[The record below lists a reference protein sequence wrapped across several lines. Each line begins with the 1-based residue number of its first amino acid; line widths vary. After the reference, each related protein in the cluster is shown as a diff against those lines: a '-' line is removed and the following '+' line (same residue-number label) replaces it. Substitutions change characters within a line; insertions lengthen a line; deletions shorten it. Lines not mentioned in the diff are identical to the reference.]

1 MQNRN
6 LQEIEP
12 RTLRLI
18 NDSLYLIDSK
28 FRNSKTNQIA
38 FMNILKNDF
47 NVTKILR
54 KMSESGVLVHIG
66 QPSKS
71 HWSNAV

>member
-1 MQNRN
+1 MNPFKNPSLLLEIFYVMQNKN

-28 FRNSKTNQIA
+28 FRNSKQI
-38 FMNILKNDF
+38 K
-47 NVTKILR
+47 
-54 KMSESGVLVHIG
+54 
-66 QPSKS
+66 
-71 HWSNAV
+71 